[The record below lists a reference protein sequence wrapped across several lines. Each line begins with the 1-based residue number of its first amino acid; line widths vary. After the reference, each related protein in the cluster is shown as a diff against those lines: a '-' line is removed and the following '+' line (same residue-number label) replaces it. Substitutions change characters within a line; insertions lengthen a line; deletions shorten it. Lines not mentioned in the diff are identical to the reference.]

1 MDDKIPQNI
10 PPRAAAIELI
20 VFDVD
25 GVLTDGR
32 LCFGA
37 DGGEMKCFDVK
48 DGHGICL
55 LHEHGIRV
63 AVASARDSAVV
74 ARRMAELG
82 VTHLYQGCR
91 DKAAVLDALL
101 VRFNL
106 AAEQTAFMG
115 DDAIDL
121 PAMAR
126 AGLAL
131 APADAHREVLRRAD
145 WVAGAKGGRGAARE
159 ACDLLLAAR
168 ARRG

>member
-1 MDDKIPQNI
+1 MDDEISRK
-10 PPRAAAIELI
+10 AAAIELI

-37 DGGEMKCFDVK
+37 DGGEIKCFNVK
-48 DGHGICL
+48 DGYGICL
-55 LHEHGIRV
+55 LHQYGIKV
-63 AVASARDSAVV
+63 AVASARDSGIV
-74 ARRMAELG
+74 AERMTELG
-82 VTHLYQGCR
+82 VEHVYQGCR

-101 VRFNL
+101 VRFDL
-106 AAEQTAFMG
+106 DAKQAAFMG

-121 PAMAR
+121 PAMER

-145 WVAGAKGGRGAARE
+145 WTASLKAGRGAARE
-159 ACDLLLAAR
+159 ACDLLLDAR
-168 ARRG
+168 ARRA